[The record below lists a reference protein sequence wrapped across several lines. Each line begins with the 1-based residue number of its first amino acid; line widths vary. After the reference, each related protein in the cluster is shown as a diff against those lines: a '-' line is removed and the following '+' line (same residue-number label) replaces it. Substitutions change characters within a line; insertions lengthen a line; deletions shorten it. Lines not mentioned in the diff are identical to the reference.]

1 MTSPADNQLDLTATV
16 VQAQSL
22 RYTPAGVPVVNLVL
36 EHGSTKNELDTPRLV
51 KLQLKAVAFGSLAET
66 LARQGLESVCRFH
79 GFLAN
84 ARNGKGVVFHIQ
96 SFSKT

>member
-1 MTSPADNQLDLTATV
+1 MNRFQLQAVV

-22 RYTPAGVPVVNLVL
+22 RYTPAGIPVLNLVL
-36 EHGSTKNELDTPRLV
+36 EHESQQTEMDTPRTV
-51 KLQLKAVAFGSLAET
+51 KLQLKAVAFGALAES
-66 LARQGLESVCRFH
+66 LQRQALNEAGEFD

-84 ARNGKGVVFHIQ
+84 ARTGKGVVFHIQ